1 MRRTR
6 VRGTFRNV
14 SLDDPEDLAI
24 YGFLQDHGLE
34 AGYYGANAEILEQA
48 LHAAKQQRNRG
59 MLARLFDPTGWPV
72 LRLFIGGREK
82 NSPAIEQAT
91 LICQTEEQAEALY
104 AWLHEQ
110 SGIAYRA
117 ERLPGPNDPF

>member
-14 SLDDPEDLAI
+14 SLDDPQDLAI
-24 YGFLQDHGLE
+24 YGFLQDQGIE

-117 ERLPGPNDPF
+117 EKEYDPTSPF